1 MRFFCPKCWDDWGE
15 DQPICP
21 RCGMDIRG
29 YEASTDYVQ
38 KLIEALDHPEAET
51 VIRVA
56 GILGQRREVV
66 ATQSLIGLVGKT
78 KDVYIARA
86 AVRALGRIGMPEALR
101 FLATIADHP
110 ARMVREEVQAILAGR
125 SNGGS

>member
-1 MRFFCPKCWDDWGE
+1 
-15 DQPICP
+15 
-21 RCGMDIRG
+21 MDIRG